1 VSLDLS
7 PTVPVAPAVRNFL
20 FTGLSETMNNNN
32 NNAQR
37 ARGSKRRRNAGRLAS
52 DPGAQPA
59 QKKRKTS
66 RQNRKRAA
74 RRGRGGAA
82 AGAGEQAFVAA
93 AYATSQRT
101 GQAQIFR
108 NGVDSCRI
116 IHRELIASIAGTSAF
131 TVAQTFALNP
141 GLAATFPWLSNE
153 AAGWEKYKFNSLK
166 FEYFTRTGSNVPG
179 SMMLAPD
186 YDASDA
192 APASEVAAS
201 AYEDTEEDAP
211 WKDICC
217 VLSARE
223 LMGDMKERFVRNG
236 TLLANQDIKMY
247 DCGNLFACTVDGTAV
262 NWGKLWVE
270 YDVTLITP
278 HVPPGGFQASGV
290 LVAAGGSLA
299 AATPW
304 GSVPLA
310 SGPVILSGA
319 ATDVLSI
326 SNVQV
331 GQVIACSL
339 LVTGTGIS
347 ASPSQGTLVGLN
359 LITGGGGFNS
369 ATDTTCSRL
378 DFYTVTALN
387 PTLTYTITA
396 TTVTA
401 AYSVVSVCA
410 PIPGTL

>member
-1 VSLDLS
+1 
-7 PTVPVAPAVRNFL
+7 
-20 FTGLSETMNNNN
+20 MNNNN
-32 NNAQR
+32 NNA
-37 ARGSKRRRNAGRLAS
+37 ARGRSGRKRSRNAGSAPA
-52 DPGAQPA
+52 PGAQPA

-116 IHRELIASIAGTSAF
+116 IHRELVASIAGTSAF
-131 TVAQTFALNP
+131 TVAQALALNP
-141 GLAATFPWLSNE
+141 GLAASFPWLSNE

-192 APASEVAAS
+192 APVSEVSAS

-217 VLSARE
+217 VLKASE
-223 LMGDMKERFVRNG
+223 LMGDMKERFVRTG
-236 TLLANQDIKMY
+236 TLAANQDIKTY
-247 DCGNLFACTVDGTAV
+247 DCGNLFVCTVDGTAV

-278 HVPPGGFQASGV
+278 HVPPGGFQASGT
-290 LVAAGGSLA
+290 LTAGGGSIA
-299 AATPW
+299 AATPF
-304 GSVPLA
+304 GA
-310 SGPVILSGA
+310 APVATGNVVLSGA
-319 ATDVLSI
+319 GVAVITI
-326 SNVQV
+326 SNVQI
-331 GQVIACSL
+331 GQEICITAAS
-339 LVTGTGIS
+339 TGTVIS
-347 ASPSQGTLVGLN
+347 GYGAGALTGLTLK
-359 LITGGGGFNS
+359 TSCFDGFPAA
-369 ATDTTCSRL
+369 ATSGCVCNT
-378 DFYTVTALN
+378 YTVTALN
-387 PTLTYTITA
+387 PSFTLSVTA

-401 AYSVVSVCA
+401 TEVIVTVLA
-410 PIPGTL
+410 PQPSF